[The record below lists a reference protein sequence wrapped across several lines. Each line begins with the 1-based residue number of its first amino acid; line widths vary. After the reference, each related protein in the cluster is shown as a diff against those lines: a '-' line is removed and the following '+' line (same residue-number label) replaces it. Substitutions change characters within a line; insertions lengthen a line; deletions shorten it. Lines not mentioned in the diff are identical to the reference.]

1 MSQPELEQ
9 PQQPLEARLIRA
21 AGQFPYPATPDLAG
35 SVRRMAQ
42 PAPTG
47 QPLSRLAWAVLVLI
61 IVASVLLAVPP
72 VRAAVLEVLR
82 FGAVRIFLVEP
93 TPAPTLPPPTASP
106 AARPTATPRP
116 TPTSLTSLL
125 DLAGETTLA
134 EVEAQVGFPIRL
146 PTYPPDLGPPDQVF
160 LQDFDGPLLVL
171 VWLAPN
177 QPDQVRLSLHQL
189 GPGTF
194 AGKGAPSLIVET
206 SVNGKPALWLE
217 GEHLLTLRNGNF
229 GPRRLV
235 DGQVLIW
242 VEDEITYRLETDLML
257 EEAVRVA
264 ESVR

>member
-1 MSQPELEQ
+1 MSQPGVEQ
-9 PQQPLEARLIRA
+9 PQQLETQLIRA

-35 SVRRMAQ
+35 RIRSMAQ

-47 QPLSRLAWAVLVLI
+47 RIRSRLAWAALGLV
-61 IVASVLLAVPP
+61 IVASALLAVPP

-93 TPAPTLPPPTASP
+93 TPAPTLPPPAAST

-116 TPTSLTSLL
+116 TPTPLASVL
-125 DLAGETTLA
+125 DLAGQTTLA
-134 EVEAQVGFPIRL
+134 QAQAQVDFPIRL
-146 PTYPPDLGPPDQVF
+146 PAYPPDLGPPDQLF

-171 VWLAPN
+171 VWLAPGR
-177 QPDQVRLSLHQL
+177 PDRVRLSLHLL

-194 AGKGAPSLIVET
+194 AGKDAPTVIEET
-206 SVNGKPALWLE
+206 VVNGKPALWLE
-217 GEHLLTLRNGNF
+217 GEHLLALRNGNF
-229 GPRRLV
+229 SPRRLV
-235 DGQVLIW
+235 EGHVLLW
-242 VEDEITYRLETDLML
+242 VEDDITYRLETDLTL